1 MKKKENQRV
10 ALTKRLLKETLL
22 VLMEEKN
29 IQNITIVE
37 LCNMAEINRSTFYNH
52 YGCPADVL
60 LDIENSVVNDLD
72 EIWTKENETE
82 KNLALDKC
90 FETLCIYISE
100 HRKLFQLL
108 FRNDDTTSDF
118 AVLLMNAAHVKT
130 IYDQISSYT
139 KNKDKKK
146 LITTFLT
153 NGAYYMIRQWILEDI
168 PMSPKEMGEL
178 VYFITTQG

>member
-1 MKKKENQRV
+1 
-10 ALTKRLLKETLL
+10 
-22 VLMEEKN
+22 
-29 IQNITIVE
+29 
-37 LCNMAEINRSTFYNH
+37 
-52 YGCPADVL
+52 
-60 LDIENSVVNDLD
+60 
-72 EIWTKENETE
+72 
-82 KNLALDKC
+82 
-90 FETLCIYISE
+90 
-100 HRKLFQLL
+100 
-108 FRNDDTTSDF
+108 
-118 AVLLMNAAHVKT
+118 MNAAHVKT

>member
-1 MKKKENQRV
+1 MKTKENQRV

-72 EIWTKENETE
+72 EIWTKEDETE
-82 KNLALDKC
+82 KNLALVNALKHYVS
-90 FETLCIYISE
+90 IYLNIVNCSSFYFVTMI
-100 HRKLFQLL
+100 LLLILL
-108 FRNDDTTSDF
+108 F
-118 AVLLMNAAHVKT
+118 
-130 IYDQISSYT
+130 Y
-139 KNKDKKK
+139 
-146 LITTFLT
+146 
-153 NGAYYMIRQWILEDI
+153 
-168 PMSPKEMGEL
+168 
-178 VYFITTQG
+178 